1 MVDGSSTKTESWI
14 KPSVNTGRCR
24 YSKKSHQAR
33 TQRKEATKT
42 YTVYSRCQEIHP
54 AGLSD
59 TLIVELSQDLLGSK
73 GLGSADSWNDFF
85 CETSAFSYMFEG

>member
-1 MVDGSSTKTESWI
+1 MVMVDESSTKTESWI
-14 KPSVNTGRCR
+14 KPSVNNSRCS
-24 YSKKSHQAR
+24 YLKKLTKR
-33 TQRKEATKT
+33 VRRENNEKEATKT

-73 GLGSADSWNDFF
+73 GLGSADS
-85 CETSAFSYMFEG
+85 